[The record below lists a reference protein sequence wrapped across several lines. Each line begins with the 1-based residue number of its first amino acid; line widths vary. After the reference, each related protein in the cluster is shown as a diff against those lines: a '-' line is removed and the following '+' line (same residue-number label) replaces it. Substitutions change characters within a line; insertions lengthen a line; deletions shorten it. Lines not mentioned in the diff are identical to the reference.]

1 MVRVR
6 CAEHGVVAAAVP
18 WARHASSFT
27 RDFEDTVGWLA
38 TATSKT
44 AITELL
50 RVGWRAVG
58 GIVTRIQAE
67 IDGQVDRLA
76 GLRRIGIDE
85 ISYKRSHKYL
95 VLSRVSSARV
105 HAASTLSG

>member
-1 MVRVR
+1 VYLEAKMVRVR

-50 RVGWRAVG
+50 GVGWRAVG

-76 GLRRIGIDE
+76 GC
-85 ISYKRSHKYL
+85 
-95 VLSRVSSARV
+95 
-105 HAASTLSG
+105 AASGSTRSPTTSGATST